1 MAGKRKGCGQRKGKG
16 RKVGPDGIGG
26 SSGRSRSRKSAV
38 DAPMGRR
45 QSLSGASRY
54 LGDVLEIFRK
64 LKGRPLNARQVAS
77 TMGIADHDM
86 RDMLHGLMREQAG
99 KGVLV
104 EVGKGRFMMPDQGGR
119 SAARG
124 GRDRGKDRKSGAR
137 PQHGDVVTGTIQITK
152 YGKGFVSVPG
162 ESEDLMLPKGNTG
175 TAFWGDTVEVGWMN
189 RGRRKVPYVAR
200 VVKRAR
206 ELYVVML
213 QPVKDYAFGI
223 PTDKRLHRDFLIPA
237 RFLHDAPTDV
247 KVAVRLE
254 DWASPDD
261 PPIAE
266 VVEVLGAPG
275 VHEAEMHAILLEYGL
290 PYHFPEDVA
299 AEAETIPQELDP
311 KEIGR
316 RRDMRD
322 VTTFTIDP
330 EDAKD
335 FDDALS
341 VRDLD
346 SGHLEVGVHI
356 ADVTHYVRP
365 GSRIEEE
372 AVERATSVYL
382 VDRTIPM
389 LPEVLSNNLC
399 SLRPNEDRY
408 AFSAVFELDKQGQVV
423 QEWFGRTVIHSDRRF
438 TYAEAQERLESG
450 EGDLADEVKRL
461 DRLAKKM
468 RARRFKAGGIDFNTE
483 EVRFRLDDDGKPVEV
498 LIKRMLDANR
508 LIEDF
513 MLLANVRVAKWIAGC
528 KGQRP
533 PGAVYRI
540 HDAPDPTKLKSLRQF
555 VAQFGYKMADTEPGQ
570 AHRAISQLLKMAEG
584 KDEERIVKQR
594 AIRSMAKAEYS
605 TDNIGHYGLAF
616 EHYTHF
622 TSPIRRYPDM
632 MVHRS
637 LQHYLDGG
645 AALDA
650 AELDGPCA
658 HSSEREKRAAEAE
671 RASIKYKQV
680 EFLGT
685 QLGAEFDGVVNGI
698 SGKAVY
704 VELNDNKCEGYVDI
718 RDISTDRFSVD
729 PERQCLVGLHTGQE
743 IHMGNAV
750 RIRVIRADVQRR
762 ELEFEWLGAG

>member
-1 MAGKRKGCGQRKGKG
+1 MAGKRKGGGKKKSGG
-16 RKVGPDGIGG
+16 RRGGPDGLGG
-26 SSGRSRSRKSAV
+26 SGQR
-38 DAPMGRR
+38 
-45 QSLSGASRY
+45 LSGASRY
-54 LGDVLEIFRK
+54 LGDVMEIFRK
-64 LKGRPLNARQVAS
+64 LPGRPLNARQVAS
-77 TMGIADHDM
+77 TMGIADRDI
-86 RDMLHGLMREQAG
+86 RDMLHVLMREQAG

-104 EVGKGRFMMPDQGGR
+104 EVGKGRFMLPEKAGGEGGR
-119 SAARG
+119 GDRRRG
-124 GRDRGKDRKSGAR
+124 QGRKEGVR
-137 PQHGDVVTGTIQITK
+137 PQHGDLVTGTIQITK

-162 ESEDLMLPKGNTG
+162 ESEDIMVPKGNTG

-290 PYHFPEDVA
+290 PYHFPKDVE
-299 AEAETIPQELDP
+299 AEAETIPKGLDP
-311 KEIGR
+311 KEIQR

-341 VRDLD
+341 VRDLE

-372 AVERATSVYL
+372 AAERATSVYL

-408 AFSAVFELDKQGQVV
+408 AFSAVFELDKDGMVV
-423 QEWFGRTVIHSDRRF
+423 KEWFGRTVIHSDRRF
-438 TYAEAQERLESG
+438 TYADAQERLDSG
-450 EGDLADEVKRL
+450 QGDLAGEVQRL
-461 DRLAKKM
+461 DRLANKM

-483 EVRFRLDDDGKPVEV
+483 EVRFRLDEDGKPVEV

-513 MLLANVRVAKWIAGC
+513 MLLANVRVAKWIAGS
-528 KGQRP
+528 KGERP
-533 PGAVYRI
+533 PGAVYRV
-540 HDAPDPTKLKSLRQF
+540 HDSPDPTKLKSLRQF
-555 VAQFGYKMADTEPGQ
+555 VAQFGYKMPDTEPGQ

-584 KDEERIVKQR
+584 KDEERIIKQM

-645 AALDA
+645 AALDT

-685 QLGAEFDGVVNGI
+685 QLGSEFEGVVNGI
-698 SGKAVY
+698 SSKAVY
-704 VELNDNKCEGYVDI
+704 VELNDNKCEGYIDI

-743 IHMGNAV
+743 IHMGDPV
-750 RIRVIRADVQRR
+750 RIRVVRADVQRR